1 MLQRND
7 FFHRIVPQQK
17 VNVFNC
23 GLCPKSRQ
31 NRIVLYL
38 RLEIRKKWIS
48 APLSWKRERPTASLR
63 LDGYV
68 LASMRSEV
76 TD

>member
-1 MLQRND
+1 MISLTGLYRN
-7 FFHRIVPQQK
+7 K
-17 VNVFNC
+17 KKGNVFNC
-23 GLCPKSRQ
+23 GLRPKNRR

-48 APLSWKRERPTASLR
+48 APLSLKRERATASLR
-63 LDGYV
+63 FDDYV

-76 TD
+76 KD